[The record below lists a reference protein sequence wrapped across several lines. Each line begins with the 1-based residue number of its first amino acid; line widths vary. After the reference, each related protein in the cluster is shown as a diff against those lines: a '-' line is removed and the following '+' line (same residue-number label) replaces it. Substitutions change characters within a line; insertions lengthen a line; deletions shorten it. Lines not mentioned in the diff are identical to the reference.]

1 MKQERGRFPTI
12 LAALALFLAGVVT
25 SALWIG
31 DVRPDDAGVDM
42 EAEVGLGAM
51 DSGPLDEEIAE
62 LFEDDDELQ
71 PALRTAAFE
80 DDSVVIGVQGGD
92 ASASDAVVSEP
103 GIAANGHLVD
113 AATSERLPEYTFEL
127 LVPGR
132 KPVTVTTDAQGA
144 FVTSAVLR
152 PGPLRARFTEASRA
166 WGTIDEL
173 RLDEDGSPV
182 PLALRVDS
190 GPTYRVVLSPPTT
203 VPVAEYAPRIESRT
217 SEGWKRAAGRIG
229 GIASPGGSSAWVRFA
244 PIPMDA
250 DSETRI
256 VFDSR
261 DGVWRGRSDVQPGL
275 GIHGGV
281 VTIPMKAFASIHVT
295 VRNPEGN
302 ALEDALVEWIT
313 ADSEQPNR
321 STNRST
327 TRDDG
332 EAKFERIASEL
343 GTLRIRKVRFLDQ
356 ELAITPPIGERTEL
370 DVVLTPAP
378 SAGSI
383 GGIVLSDSGT
393 YSRDVTIHLL
403 PRGDGREALR
413 QISVPVNWTG
423 TAGARVGRFQFDD
436 LPAGAWRMSV
446 AELDWYEWEPRAMDV
461 EAPLAGVEFR
471 VHDGVLVADLVFEAV
486 DPDGREVSDFQV
498 RLASNSDVVTER
510 SRGGRIMIPAFPV
523 DRTMRWRLDTKGLAS
538 SYGDWSSMSPLTA
551 VEGRDRRGAR
561 PVLELGA
568 AQMFRVIRSDN
579 RRAIADA
586 VAIVGGRE
594 VGRTNAS
601 GQIVLHS
608 RDPDAQVEFRFKG
621 WRMLDS
627 AALSP
632 VVRRNTPF
640 VRTIRLEVP
649 KKASRKR

>member
-1 MKQERGRFPTI
+1 MI

-31 DVRPDDAGVDM
+31 GVRPGDEGVDF
-42 EAEVGLGAM
+42 EPDVVVGVAVDAPNANRLDGEV
-51 DSGPLDEEIAE
+51 AE
-62 LFEDDDELQ
+62 LFEPFESVGELQ
-71 PALRTAAFE
+71 PASRSAAFE
-80 DDSVVIGVQGGD
+80 EGTAAVVAQAGS

-103 GIAANGHLVD
+103 GIAASGRLVD
-113 AATSERLPEYTFEL
+113 AATGEPLPEYTFEL
-127 LVPGR
+127 LVPGG
-132 KPVTVTTDAQGA
+132 KPISVTTDAQGA
-144 FVTSAVLR
+144 FVTSAALR

-166 WGTIDEL
+166 WRTIDEL
-173 RLDEDGSPV
+173 RLGEDGTPE
-182 PLALRVDS
+182 PLALRVES
-190 GPTYRVVLSPPTT
+190 GPTYRIVLSPPTT
-203 VPVAEYAPRIESRT
+203 VPVEEYAPRIESRT
-217 SEGWKRAAGRIG
+217 SEGWKRAPGRIG
-229 GIASPGGSSAWVRFA
+229 GITSPAGGVPWVRFG
-244 PIPMDA
+244 PIPMDS
-250 DSETRI
+250 DSETRL

-261 DGVWRGRSDVQPGL
+261 DGVWRGRADVQPGL

-302 ALEDALVEWIT
+302 ALEDALVEWVVEG
-313 ADSEQPNR
+313 AERP
-321 STNRST
+321 NRST

-332 EAKFERIASEL
+332 ESKFERIASEV
-343 GTLRIRKVRFLDQ
+343 GTLRVRKVRFIDQ
-356 ELAITPPIGERTEL
+356 DIVMTPAIGERTEL

-383 GGIVLSDSGT
+383 SGTVLSDSGT

-403 PRGDGREALR
+403 PRGNGREALR

-436 LPAGAWRMSV
+436 LPVGTWRISV
-446 AELDWYEWEPRAMDV
+446 AEFDWYEWEPRAMEV
-461 EAPLAGVEFR
+461 EAPLSGVEFR

-486 DPDGREVSDFQV
+486 DPEGREVRDFQV
-498 RLASNSDVVTER
+498 RLVSNSDALTER
-510 SRGGRIMIPAFPV
+510 SRGGRVLIPSFPV
-523 DRTMRWRLDTKGLAS
+523 DRMMRWRLDTNGLAS

-561 PVLELGA
+561 PVLEPGA
-568 AQMFRVIRSDN
+568 AQLFRVVRSDN
-579 RRAIADA
+579 RRAIEDA

-601 GQIVLHS
+601 GHIVLRS
-608 RDPDAQVEFRFKG
+608 DQPSAKVEFRHKG

-640 VRTIRLEVP
+640 VQTIRLQVP
-649 KKASRKR
+649 KKKTSRKR